1 MIGDARRLLIPRAQ
15 IAERVRELGAQI
27 TSDLEALSAAA
38 GESVVRWDETGEPEP
53 VDPGAEVVMIP
64 ILTGALVFTADL
76 IRAIPLRMSIS
87 TVAVTSYPGTATQSM
102 GATIRGDVPRGLTGK
117 HVIVVD
123 DILDTGRTLAA
134 IRDAIL
140 EQKPASFKICVLL
153 RKERR
158 RDADVDADY
167 AGFDIPDTFVVGYG
181 LDFDGLYRNLPE
193 ILSLEEASG

>member
-1 MIGDARRLLIPRAQ
+1 MIGDARRLLVPRAQ

-27 TSDLEALSAAA
+27 TADLEALSTST
-38 GESVVRWDETGEPEP
+38 GESVVRWDETGAPEP
-53 VDPGAEVVMIP
+53 VDAGGEVVMIP

-76 IRAIPLRMSIS
+76 IRNIPLRMSVA
-87 TVAVTSYPGTATQSM
+87 TVAVSSYPGAATQSI
-102 GATIRGDVPRGLTGK
+102 GATISGDIPRGLSGK

-134 IRDAIL
+134 IRDAIMA
-140 EQKPASFKICVLL
+140 QQPASLKICVLL

-167 AGFDIPDTFVVGYG
+167 VGFDIPDVFVVGYG

>member
-1 MIGDARRLLIPRAQ
+1 MIGDAKRLLIPRAQ
-15 IAERVRELGAQI
+15 IADRVREMGKEI
-27 TSDLEALSAAA
+27 TADLEALSAAK
-38 GESVVRWDETGEPEP
+38 GESVVRWDESGAPEP

-64 ILTGALVFTADL
+64 VLTGALVFTADL
-76 IRAIPLRMSIS
+76 IRAIPLRMSIA
-87 TVAVTSYPGTATQSM
+87 TVAVASYPGTATQSV
-102 GATIRGDVPRGLTGK
+102 GATIKGEIPRGLTGK

-134 IRDAIL
+134 LRDAIL
-140 EQKPASFKICVLL
+140 EQSPASLKICVLL

-158 RDADVDADY
+158 RDAEIDADY
-167 AGFDIPDTFVVGYG
+167 VGFDIPDTFVVGYG

>member
-1 MIGDARRLLIPRAQ
+1 MIGDARRVLIPRSQ
-15 IAERVRELGAQI
+15 IAERVRELGARI
-27 TSDLEALSAAA
+27 ASDLQSLSAAT
-38 GESVVRWDETGEPEP
+38 GESVVRWDDTGSPEP

-76 IRAIPLRMSIS
+76 IRAIPLRMSIH
-87 TVAVTSYPGTATQSM
+87 TVAVSSYPGAATQSV

-140 EQKPASFKICVLL
+140 EQRPASLKICVLL

-158 RDADVDADY
+158 RDSEVEADY
-167 AGFDIPDTFVVGYG
+167 VGFDIPDAFVVGYG

-193 ILSLEEASG
+193 ILSLEEAEG

>member
-15 IAERVRELGAQI
+15 IADRVRELGAQI
-27 TSDLEALSAAA
+27 TADLESISTST
-38 GESVVRWDETGEPEP
+38 GESVVRWDETGAPEP
-53 VDPGAEVVMIP
+53 VDSGGEVVMIP

-76 IRAIPLRMSIS
+76 FRAIPLRMSVA
-87 TVAVTSYPGTATQSM
+87 TVAVSSYPGDATQSL
-102 GATIRGDVPRGLTGK
+102 GATISSDVPRGLAGK

-140 EQKPASFKICVLL
+140 SQQPASLKICVLL

-158 RDADVDADY
+158 RDADIDADY
-167 AGFDIPDTFVVGYG
+167 VGFDIPDTFVVGYG
-181 LDFDGLYRNLPE
+181 LDFDGLYRNLPD
-193 ILSLEEASG
+193 ILSLEEATG